1 MWQRFQ
7 TLFLGIVVIVMVA
20 SIFLPIWKYEDRS
33 NISPSGT
40 PITYELYP
48 LHFSVVNGEQRT
60 TAYFPYSVTAI
71 LMIAAA
77 TVAIQ
82 AIRRFDNRL
91 TQMKLAA
98 FNTLL
103 LMGVMGSAVYFAYK
117 LNAEYNHVGL
127 QQVSLWTIFSGV
139 AFNWLAMRFIRRDE
153 KIVKD
158 SERLR

>member
-7 TLFLGIVVIVMVA
+7 TVFLGIVVIVMVA
-20 SIFLPIWKYEDRS
+20 SIFLPIWKYIDGNGVR
-33 NISPSGT
+33 
-40 PITYELYP
+40 YELYP
-48 LHFSVVNGEQRT
+48 LHFSTINGDQTST
-60 TAYFPYSVTAI
+60 TYLPYSLTAI

-77 TVAIQ
+77 TVAVQ

-103 LMGVMGSAVYFAYK
+103 LMGVMGTAVYFAYK
-117 LNAEYNHVGL
+117 LNAEYNYVGL